1 MFSVPTQTVLDQMG
15 RTVTVAAR
23 PQRIVS
29 LVPSQTELLLDLGV
43 GERLVGR
50 TRFCVHPADQV
61 RRVSIVGGT
70 KQVNLAAVERLQ
82 PDLIIA
88 NKEENDRET
97 ILRLAERYPVWLS
110 DVVTL
115 DDALA
120 MIRQV
125 GRLVGE
131 AERADALA
139 AEVAMQLAAVPRLQ
153 TPRRVAYLIWQK
165 PWMAAG
171 SNTFINSMLAHCG
184 LVNVLAGPEHGR
196 YPQVTLEALAAAQ
209 PDLVFLSSEPYPF
222 REQHRAAL
230 QAALPAST
238 VMLVDGE
245 MFSWYGSRLRLAA
258 GYLVQLMAEIAV
270 LQR

>member
-1 MFSVPTQTVLDQMG
+1 MPSVPTQVVVDQMG
-15 RTVTVAAR
+15 RTVVAPVW
-23 PQRIVS
+23 PQRVVS
-29 LVPSQTELLLDLGV
+29 LVPSQTELLLDLGL
-43 GERLVGR
+43 GDRLVGR

-61 RRVSIVGGT
+61 SRVAVVGGT
-70 KQVNLAAVERLQ
+70 KQINFATVERLQ
-82 PDLIIA
+82 PDLIVG
-88 NKEENDRET
+88 NKEENERET

-139 AEVAMQLAAVPRLQ
+139 EEVAQRLAALPRVQ
-153 TPRRVAYLIWQK
+153 PPRRVAYLIWRK

-171 SNTFINSMLAHCG
+171 GHTFINSMLAHCG
-184 LVNVLAGPEHGR
+184 LVNVFAGPELGR
-196 YPQVTLEALAAAQ
+196 YPQVSLEALAAAQ
-209 PDLVFLSSEPYPF
+209 PELVFLSSEPYSF
-222 REQHRAAL
+222 RERHRLEL

-258 GYLVQLMAEIAV
+258 DYLARLVAEIGA